1 MQLRPLLIAVA
12 LACGVQPATAAVC
25 VLLPLGSGSGVL
37 GDPTNNYTQMSSEV
51 GGNSAGFTAAILLG
65 SSTITVGA
73 PSLVYTGPHP
83 HVGDQPQVK
92 YHAVGLL
99 GGQWDQ
105 AYTDQP
111 SSFTINSLAG
121 VVTTTLDAR
130 ITNNSGFAQGDYQL
144 KTVVTCS

>member
-1 MQLRPLLIAVA
+1 MQLSQLLIVAA
-12 LACGVQPATAAVC
+12 LACGAQPATAAVC
-25 VLLPLGSGSGVL
+25 VLLPLGSGSGTL
-37 GDPTNNYTQMSSEV
+37 GDPTDNHTQMSSEA
-51 GGNSAGFTAAILLG
+51 GGNSAGFTATILLG

-73 PSLVYTGPHP
+73 PGLVYSGPHP
-83 HVGDQPQVK
+83 HVGDQPQIK

-111 SSFTINSLAG
+111 SSFIINSLAG
-121 VVTTTLDAR
+121 VVTTTVDAR

-144 KTVVTCS
+144 RTVVTCS